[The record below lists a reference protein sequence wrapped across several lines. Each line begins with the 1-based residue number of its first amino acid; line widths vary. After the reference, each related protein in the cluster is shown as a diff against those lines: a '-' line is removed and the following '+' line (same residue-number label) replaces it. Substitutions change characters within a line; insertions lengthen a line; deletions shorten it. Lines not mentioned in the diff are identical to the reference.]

1 MILKRLKV
9 QNIRSYE
16 NFEVLFN
23 KGSTLLAGD
32 IGSGKTSILLAIEF
46 ALFGLQPGQ
55 KGASLL
61 RNGQDEGFV
70 ELEFEVDGN
79 NIIINRNLKRKKTI
93 SQDSSSIEI
102 NGKTEE
108 KAVTELKNII
118 LNLLNYPLEFS
129 KKTNILYK
137 FTVYTPQEQMKE
149 IILEDPEIRLNT
161 LRHVFGVDKYK
172 RIKEN
177 SSILSAKLRE
187 AVRLKQGQIGDLDT
201 LKIRMNE
208 KINSLREIENKIPEI
223 ENKLND
229 IKLSRKTKQDEI
241 DEVDVKIEEKKKFE
255 NEIDKINLLLIG
267 KREQFVKLDKEI
279 NSIKSRFE
287 QAVKDFNEKDLEN
300 ILNLLKEK
308 KEHLEIIRKDLTDE
322 QIKLSSFASKKSELG
337 LLKFQMESLTK
348 CPTCLQEV
356 SVDHKNSILSQA
368 NAELENINGQID
380 LLEKNKNKYQGDLKK
395 INDEVI
401 SYEQES
407 KRMEALKIRMKTLEE
422 DSNRP
427 DVLEKQKIAFEN
439 DILMLNEQ
447 INRMKENILTY
458 KKYENILLI
467 KEKELDEIKNTERML
482 EIKKAELT
490 KEIEFEKKSIN
501 DLESNISE
509 KEKIKGELIY
519 ATELE
524 NWVSKDFLDVI
535 GFIERNVLT
544 KLKDEFSE
552 LFNEW
557 FSILVPD
564 VFSVRLD
571 DAFTPIIEQQDYELD
586 YNFLSGGERTAI
598 ALAYRLAL
606 NQTINSIMS
615 EIKTK
620 GLVILDEPTEG
631 FSQQQLDKMRD
642 VLNQLNVEQ
651 LIIVSHDQKIESFVE
666 NIIRLKKDHG
676 ITKVN
681 NT

>member
-1 MILKRLKV
+1 MILKRIKI

-16 NFEVLFN
+16 NFETIFN

-61 RNGQDEGFV
+61 RNGMDDGFV
-70 ELEFEVDGN
+70 ELEFEVDDKHV
-79 NIIINRNLKRKKTI
+79 IINRSLKRKKTI
-93 SQDSSSIEI
+93 SQDSTTITI
-102 NGKTEE
+102 NGKSEE
-108 KAVTELKNII
+108 KAVTEIKNIV
-118 LNLLNYPLEFS
+118 LNLLNYPLEFA
-129 KKTNILYK
+129 KKTNVLYK

-187 AVRLKQGQIGDLDT
+187 GIRLKQGQIGDLDT
-201 LKIRMNE
+201 FKSKLTE
-208 KINSLREIENKIPEI
+208 KINSLKEIENKIPNLDKGLDIIKLNRKTKENEI
-223 ENKLND
+223 EEVD
-229 IKLSRKTKQDEI
+229 IKLED
-241 DEVDVKIEEKKKFE
+241 KKKFE
-255 NEIDKINLLLIG
+255 NEIDKINILLIG
-267 KREQFVKLDKEI
+267 KREQSVKLDQEVI
-279 NSIKSRFE
+279 SIKARYE
-287 QAVKDFNEKDLEN
+287 QASKDFNEKDLEN
-300 ILNLLKEK
+300 ISNLLKEK
-308 KEHLEIIRKDLTDE
+308 KKHLEIIRKDLTDA
-322 QIKLSSFASKKSELG
+322 QIKLSSFSSKKLELST
-337 LLKFQMESLTK
+337 LKSQIESLTK

-356 SVDHKNSILSQA
+356 SSEHKNSILNQA
-368 NAELENINGQID
+368 NTELGSILGELN
-380 LLEKNKNKYQGDLKK
+380 LLDENKNKKQAELKK
-395 INDEVI
+395 INEEVDK
-401 SYEQES
+401 YEQES
-407 KRMEALKIRMKTLEE
+407 RRLEALKIRIKTLEE
-422 DSNRP
+422 DHKK
-427 DVLEKQKIAFEN
+427 LETMEKQKTSFES
-439 DILMLNEQ
+439 DIILLNEQ

-458 KKYENILLI
+458 KKYENIILI
-467 KEKELDEIKNTERML
+467 KEKELDEIKSNERIL
-482 EIKKAELT
+482 EIKKAELV
-490 KEIEFEKKSIN
+490 KEIEFEKRSIL
-501 DLESNISE
+501 DLEKNIAE
-509 KEKIKGELIY
+509 KEKIKEELIY
-519 ATELE
+519 STELE

-535 GFIERNVLT
+535 GFIERNVLV
-544 KLKDEFSE
+544 KLKDEFSK

-557 FSILVPD
+557 FSILVSE
-564 VFSVRLD
+564 VFTVRLD
-571 DAFTPIIEQQDYELD
+571 DSFTPIIEQQDYELD

-642 VLNQLNVEQ
+642 VLGQLNVEQ
-651 LIIVSHDQKIESFVE
+651 LIIVSHDQKIEGFVE

-676 ITKVN
+676 VSKGN
-681 NT
+681 